1 MNHQFSYSVHFLPP
15 LPNKKQTFVVLILV
29 HHAFGDKCS
38 FNAIPN
44 LDAKYFGAVCYSV
57 CLLSLISFL
66 LSVLANKFFL
76 VYEKLNFKLLQCH
89 STSSNDGRRFGQDI
103 SRIPV
108 RSFSNLE
115 LGISPRDH
123 VYGAMVLDVLG
134 HCTSIQRLKI
144 MVYRYQVSVLF
155 IYRYIHSLVSNEFF

>member
-1 MNHQFSYSVHFLPP
+1 L
-15 LPNKKQTFVVLILV
+15 
-29 HHAFGDKCS
+29 
-38 FNAIPN
+38 
-44 LDAKYFGAVCYSV
+44 
-57 CLLSLISFL
+57 
-66 LSVLANKFFL
+66 
-76 VYEKLNFKLLQCH
+76 
-89 STSSNDGRRFGQDI
+89 SNDGRRFGQDI

-144 MVYRYQVSVLF
+144 MVYRFQVSILF
-155 IYRYIHSLVSNEFF
+155 IYRYIHSLISNEFF